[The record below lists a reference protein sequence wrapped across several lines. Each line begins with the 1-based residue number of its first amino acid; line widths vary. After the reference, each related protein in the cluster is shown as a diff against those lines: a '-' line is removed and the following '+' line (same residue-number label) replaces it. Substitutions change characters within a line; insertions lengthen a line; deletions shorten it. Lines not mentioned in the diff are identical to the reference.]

1 MLSGKPV
8 WTWPSVIAVDA
19 GPMQIQLGEG
29 RVWRCAEAVLQ
40 CTIRDTSCQRN
51 WLRCKSVAKTIVVGA
66 GRKDRFGGEPE
77 RYGACLGTQSF
88 CVGESGFM
96 QQIRSNAETGELPG
110 PR

>member
-19 GPMQIQLGEG
+19 GPMQIQL
-29 RVWRCAEAVLQ
+29 
-40 CTIRDTSCQRN
+40 
-51 WLRCKSVAKTIVVGA
+51 GA